1 MIVHQVAA
9 ILHRMEI
16 RDGRRWPNRNNRKE
30 ALRTYIMSSIADDYE
45 ELQMI
50 FTTVGEWAKEDGLM
64 FDSKEILDQLSA
76 LIRAEHVQAYK
87 LSSHP
92 PHVVAVDFSEA
103 CAGDLWFMLTVSG
116 RQALD
121 QLDAS

>member
-1 MIVHQVAA
+1 
-9 ILHRMEI
+9 
-16 RDGRRWPNRNNRKE
+16 
-30 ALRTYIMSSIADDYE
+30 MSSIADDYE
-45 ELQMI
+45 ELKMI
-50 FTTVGEWAKEDGLM
+50 FTTVGEWAEEDGLM
-64 FDSKEILDQLSA
+64 FESKEILDQLSA

-87 LSSHP
+87 LSPHP
-92 PHVVAVDFSEA
+92 PHVIDFSEA

>member
-1 MIVHQVAA
+1 MD
-9 ILHRMEI
+9 I
-16 RDGRRWPNRNNRKE
+16 RDGRRWPDRNNREE

-45 ELQMI
+45 ELKMI
-50 FTTVGEWAKEDGLM
+50 FTTVGEWAEEDGLT
-64 FDSKEILDQLSA
+64 FESKEIVVQLSE

-92 PHVVAVDFSEA
+92 PHVIAADFSEA
-103 CAGDLWFMLTVSG
+103 CAGDLWFMLTASG